1 MIAVEASPTCT
12 GGTPA
17 EAVVASPNA
26 SAVPKKIVLI
36 IIGVSPLVQANSEI
50 DTCDP
55 SVRRAKCNQPALL
68 GQSQPRP
75 RRCATSSTEVQK
87 MLAA

>member
-17 EAVVASPNA
+17 EAVVASPKA

-36 IIGVSPLVQANSEI
+36 IIGVSPLVPANSEI
-50 DTCDP
+50 DTTR
-55 SVRRAKCNQPALL
+55 S
-68 GQSQPRP
+68 
-75 RRCATSSTEVQK
+75 
-87 MLAA
+87 

>member
-17 EAVVASPNA
+17 GAAVASPKA

-50 DTCDP
+50 DTIR
-55 SVRRAKCNQPALL
+55 S
-68 GQSQPRP
+68 
-75 RRCATSSTEVQK
+75 
-87 MLAA
+87 